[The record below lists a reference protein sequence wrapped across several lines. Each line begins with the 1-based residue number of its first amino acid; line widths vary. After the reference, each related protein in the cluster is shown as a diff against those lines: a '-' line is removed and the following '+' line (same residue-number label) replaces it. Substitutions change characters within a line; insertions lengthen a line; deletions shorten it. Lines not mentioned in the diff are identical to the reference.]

1 MDGDVL
7 RQLVVVLD
15 GHERLGVAVDPHVPH
30 LSERPRVRR
39 RGSCREGV
47 GGAPRACALLTISVM
62 ASTMPRPPRRIGTIP
77 IRSASR
83 RPLSTPSEVVTSQSV
98 SGKLAVAS

>member
-7 RQLVVVLD
+7 WQLVVVLD
-15 GHERLGVAVDPHVPH
+15 RHERLRVAVDPHVPH
-30 LSERPRVRR
+30 LSARRATVRR
-39 RGSCREGV
+39 RGSCREG
-47 GGAPRACALLTISVM
+47 GGAHACALLTISVM

-83 RPLSTPSEVVTSQSV
+83 RPLSTPSEVVTWQSV